1 MHVVILNKKNLPV
14 FFHLFFLHNT
24 GELGG
29 KGMLIKW
36 EQPLANN
43 FSCLEKTKCKI
54 IPNEWKFNGM

>member
-1 MHVVILNKKNLPV
+1 MHLVILNKKIYMS

-29 KGMLIKW
+29 KEMLFKW

-43 FSCLEKTKCKI
+43 FSGLEKTKCKI
-54 IPNEWKFNGM
+54 IPNEWKFSGM